1 MTNIFWLVPLLGFT
15 VLCSMLFFSDKGRRG
30 LVLALRSLYL
40 HKMRAFL
47 SVLGIII
54 GTAAVI
60 SLMGIGEGSMQD
72 ALEDIKRQGATN
84 IILRSVKPTDDA
96 TTAARRVALYGV
108 TWSDYERLLTIP
120 TVRRIVPMRVFTQE
134 ISYLERKFDCRLV
147 ATTEE
152 YAEVHEFDDH
162 QVVESGRFLS
172 EEDNR
177 KMLNVCVLGSD
188 IARRMFPFTDPLG
201 KTVRLASQFY
211 EVIGVLKDRMPTG
224 GTGGSQAAEVFDD
237 DVYIPLQ
244 TCRVR
249 FGEKIVTRKPG
260 SFTAEQV
267 ELSQVTLTVNDTE
280 RVRPT
285 GQVVMKQLSDKHL
298 KQDYALTLP
307 LDKLEAAEREKRRY
321 EGLLV
326 CIAGISLVVGG
337 IGIMNIMLATVTE
350 RTREI
355 GIRRALGAKRRDI
368 TLQFLIEAVV
378 QTTLG
383 GLVGLSAGLAFIF
396 ALPPVTRWLS
406 QSSLTSQWFENAYTP
421 TKLHVPAI
429 FLSLIV
435 SVGVG
440 IIFGWYPARR
450 ASLLDPIEALRHE

>member
-1 MTNIFWLVPLLGFT
+1 M
-15 VLCSMLFFSDKGRRG
+15 
-30 LVLALRSLYL
+30 
-40 HKMRAFL
+40 
-47 SVLGIII
+47 
-54 GTAAVI
+54 
-60 SLMGIGEGSMQD
+60 
-72 ALEDIKRQGATN
+72 
-84 IILRSVKPTDDA
+84 
-96 TTAARRVALYGV
+96 YGV
-108 TWSDYERLLTIP
+108 TWADYERLLTIP
-120 TVRRIVPMRVFTQE
+120 TVKRIVPMRVFTQE
-134 ISYLERKFDCRLV
+134 VSYLERKYDARCV
-147 ATTEE
+147 ATTAE
-152 YAEVHEFDDH
+152 YAEVHEFDEH
-162 QVVESGRFLS
+162 QLIESGRFLT
-172 EEDNR
+172 EEDDH

-188 IARRMFPFTDPLG
+188 LARRLFPFDDPIG
-201 KTVRLASQFY
+201 KTVRLGSQFY
-211 EVIGVLKDRMPTG
+211 EIVGVLKDRMPTG

-237 DVYIPLQ
+237 DIYIPLN

-267 ELSQVTLTVNDTE
+267 ELSQVTITVNDTE
-280 RVRPT
+280 KVRPT
-285 GQVVMKQLSDKHL
+285 GQVVQSQLGGKHI

-321 EGLLV
+321 EVLLV
-326 CIAGISLVVGG
+326 FIAGISLVVGG

-383 GLVGLSAGLAFIF
+383 GLAGLSLGLAAIY
-396 ALPPVTRWLS
+396 AIPPITRWLS
-406 QSSLTSQWFENAYTP
+406 QYFENAYTP

-429 FLSLIV
+429 FLSLAV
-435 SVGVG
+435 SISIG
-440 IIFGWYPARR
+440 ILFGWYPARR